1 MSADRILK
9 SAKALVKGSRLAP
22 QRCLWAFSSSVFT
35 LSDGGDQSVEIFIE
49 GTYAEKL
56 GENRGVVDLE
66 LALLGDCA
74 GVVTRESEHWEP
86 AYAQEGDRRFDAALW
101 KSVEWVA
108 LATDQD
114 SRRYQLGGVLFD
126 GRHAVA
132 TDGRRLHLADLGF
145 SSVSRSRRLIVPVR
159 ALAVIST
166 LVKLFK
172 PDDFFV
178 RFTDTEIHVFSEFFV
193 FKSRLIEGLFPNWE
207 AVCPDTSSFERVLLG
222 KDLIDVCKSEEKIAA
237 LKNKGAKAKDDLH
250 LPKVAIGNFDSLA
263 WQRVNALYLREAIA
277 GTIGKALNVACDVP
291 SGDQGLPIVIKG
303 GDLSAVIQCFN
314 KRDQGPRG
322 SKLDERKL
330 TYNEVLARG
339 SATV

>member
-1 MSADRILK
+1 MSADKILK
-9 SAKALVKGSRLAP
+9 SAKALVKGCRLAP
-22 QRCLWAFSSSVFT
+22 RRCLWTFSSSAFT
-35 LSDGGDQSVEIFIE
+35 VGDGEQSIEIFIE

-56 GENRGVVDLE
+56 GENRGIVDLE
-66 LALLGDCA
+66 LAILGDCS
-74 GVVTRESEHWEP
+74 GVVSRESELWEP
-86 AYAQEGDRRFDAALW
+86 DQAREGDRRFNAALW

-114 SRRYQLGGVLFD
+114 STRFQLGGVLFD

-132 TDGRRLHLADLGF
+132 TDGRRLHFADLGF
-145 SSVSRSRRLIVPVR
+145 SRLQRSRRLIVPAR

-193 FKSRLIEGLFPNWE
+193 FKSRIVEGLFPNWE
-207 AVCPDTSSFERVLLG
+207 AVCPDTSDFEQVLLG
-222 KDLIDVCKSEEKIAA
+222 KDLIEACKAEEKISA
-237 LKNKGAKAKDDLH
+237 LKNKGAKVKDDLH
-250 LPKVAIGNFDSLA
+250 LPQVVIGNFDSLA

-277 GTIGKALNVACDVP
+277 GTIGNSPKVACSVP
-291 SGDQGLPIVIKG
+291 LGDKGLPIVIKG

-322 SKLDERKL
+322 IKLDESKL
-330 TYNEVLARG
+330 TYNEVLARE
-339 SATV
+339 SATA